1 MHLLTTVV
9 AFVVALGTLIV
20 VHELGHYLVARLCGV
35 KVLRFSVGFG
45 RPLFSRRVGRD
56 RTEWSVAAF
65 PLGGYVKM
73 LDEREGEVAPEELP
87 RAFNR
92 QPVHK
97 RFAVVLAGPLAN
109 FLLAI
114 FVYWLLFMHG
124 VPGLKPMLAAPEKN
138 TPAAHAELQ
147 NGELILA
154 VAGRPVSTWQDL
166 RWELLEHAV
175 EKDTVTLEV
184 QNERGEIAF
193 RKLDLSGLS
202 AKDLDADFLAK
213 VGLARWNP
221 PIAPIINTV
230 TPDGAGQRAGLMPG
244 DEVLS
249 VLGNP
254 ITRWDEFV
262 AQVRSH
268 ADTPLPLTVRRG
280 GRELAL
286 SVTPTA
292 AKEGSETVGKIGV
305 GVKVDEHAY
314 DKLVVEVR
322 YGPFGALS
330 QALGRTWDT
339 SALTLK
345 MLGKMVMGQVSIK
358 NLSGPITI
366 ADYAGQSA
374 QMGWLAYISFIALI
388 SISLGVLN
396 LLPVPVLDGGHL
408 MYYIAEIIRGRPI
421 SDRALE
427 IGQRVGMVVLFSLM
441 AFAIYNDI
449 YRLVGG

>member
-1 MHLLTTVV
+1 MHLLTTLV

-20 VHELGHYLVARLCGV
+20 VHEFGHYLVARLCGV

-45 RPLFSRRVGRD
+45 RPLMSRRIGRD
-56 RTEWSVAAF
+56 GTEWSVAAF

-97 RFAVVLAGPLAN
+97 RFAVVLAGPAAN
-109 FLLAI
+109 FALAI

-124 VPGLKPMLAAPEKN
+124 VPGLKPILAAPEKG
-138 TPAAHAELQ
+138 TPAAQAQLA
-147 NGELILA
+147 NGELILQ
-154 VAGRPVSTWQDL
+154 VAGRRVGTWQDL

-184 QNERGEIAF
+184 QNDKGEIAF

-202 AKDLDADFLAK
+202 PKDLDADFLAK
-213 VGLARWNP
+213 VGLTRWNP
-221 PIAPIINTV
+221 PVAPIISSV
-230 TPDGAGQRAGLMPG
+230 SPDGAGQRGGLMPG
-244 DEVLS
+244 DEIVAVEGRS
-249 VLGNP
+249 
-254 ITRWDEFV
+254 ISRWDEFV
-262 AQVRSH
+262 GQVRGHPDSRLLV
-268 ADTPLPLTVRRG
+268 TIRRG
-280 GRELAL
+280 GREQTL
-286 SVTPTA
+286 SITPTP
-292 AKEGSETVGKIGV
+292 AKENGDTVGKVGV

-314 DKLVVEVR
+314 DKLLTEVR
-322 YGPFGALS
+322 YGPISALG
-330 QALGRTWDT
+330 QALARTWDT

-345 MLGKMVMGQVSIK
+345 MLGKMLMGQVSIK

-374 QMGWLAYISFIALI
+374 QMGWLAYVSFIALI

-408 MYYIAEIIRGRPI
+408 MYYIAEIIRGRPV